1 MWRLPPPRTK
11 LPLSKALVTCRR
23 PRHVQQHQGLRSQ
36 ACHVNAQSSFNKQ
49 VVILNVTVGMML
61 TNFHSQA
68 NTAAIWQVIMGS
80 LFHSSML
87 GILRSEINVSTW
99 LVGITTVLVPRTS
112 ICLGIWLLNVTQL
125 EGSKNCGWDCTAE
138 TIRGQGLRLEARIPV
153 ELVTQRW
160 KAWCCFLLF
169 AH

>member
-1 MWRLPPPRTK
+1 
-11 LPLSKALVTCRR
+11 
-23 PRHVQQHQGLRSQ
+23 
-36 ACHVNAQSSFNKQ
+36 
-49 VVILNVTVGMML
+49 
-61 TNFHSQA
+61 
-68 NTAAIWQVIMGS
+68 MGS